1 MSWQEQLR
9 ALDEELSLGLIS
21 AEEHR
26 LRRESVLSAAN
37 SAPAASISDE
47 RTRMTHP
54 PGQAANPDSTQIV
67 PPVFAWQVSP
77 PTPPNEWTRI
87 VAATAMPPDPSDPWR
102 AQSTAQDP
110 TPPWADADL
119 PPPPPR
125 TPDWIRED
133 GQASD
138 RAGRTGRRV
147 LTVLGVIVVLAGLGV
162 GTWSLFGTG
171 HDAGQRTAHTTTLST
186 TTGRP
191 RLTAPADVRQEMPDV
206 PTTQSSGR
214 NMSVTELLD
223 AGIMDQPE
231 VDILRAAGVT
241 EVITKS
247 GTRVTG
253 TDDPTEDELSVI
265 VIPTASPAEARRVAE
280 ALRAHQETIGLQF
293 IPEPLP
299 NMPTT
304 VVSEKRVVAESAVY
318 RGLYVSG
325 GSVLR
330 ITATQIPFTDE
341 NGLSD
346 GYRGTVET
354 MLFFFPAR

>member
-37 SAPAASISDE
+37 PTPATSASGE
-47 RTRMTHP
+47 QTRMIHP
-54 PGQAANPDSTQIV
+54 PKSEASPDSTQIV
-67 PPVFAWQVSP
+67 PPAFAWQVSP
-77 PTPPNEWTRI
+77 PAPPNEQTQI
-87 VAATAMPPDPSDPWR
+87 VAATAMPPNPSGPWR
-102 AQSTAQDP
+102 AQSTAEDS
-110 TPPWADADL
+110 TPPWADADF

-133 GQASD
+133 GEAFD
-138 RAGRTGRRV
+138 RAGGRAGRRV

-162 GTWSLFGTG
+162 GVWLLGADHGTE
-171 HDAGQRTAHTTTLST
+171 QRTAHTTPLST
-186 TTGRP
+186 TSRARP
-191 RLTAPADVRQEMPDV
+191 TAPADVQREMPDV
-206 PTTQSSGR
+206 PATQRSGR
-214 NMSVTELLD
+214 NLPVAELLD

-247 GTRVTG
+247 GTRVAG
-253 TDDPTEDELSVI
+253 TDGPTADELSVI
-265 VIPTASPAEARRVAE
+265 VIPTASSAEARRVAE

-299 NMPTT
+299 NMPAT
-304 VVSEKRVVAESAVY
+304 VVFEKKVVAESAVY

-325 GSVLR
+325 DSVLR

-341 NGLSD
+341 NGLS
-346 GYRGTVET
+346 GSYRGTMET
-354 MLFFFPAR
+354 MLAFFPD